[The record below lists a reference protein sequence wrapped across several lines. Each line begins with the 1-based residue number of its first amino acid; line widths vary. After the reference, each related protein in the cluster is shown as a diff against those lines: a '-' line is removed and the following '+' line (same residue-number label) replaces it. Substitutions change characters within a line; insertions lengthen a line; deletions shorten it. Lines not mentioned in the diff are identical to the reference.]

1 MLKTAQ
7 DARARREVLRAAPES
22 SESGAQGRAAGRRTG
37 KQDMKQVL
45 KFFKPCIPAILLII
59 ALLFGQ
65 AMCEL
70 ALPGYMSD
78 IINDGI
84 IKQDMDYIYST
95 GIMMLIIAAGS
106 MLCAIGASF
115 FSSRAA
121 SRALRDTRSSLF
133 KKITSFSAAEFDQ
146 FQTASLITRTTNDI
160 QTVQQTSI
168 LILRMAC
175 YAPIMGIGALIKA
188 LNTSPSLTWTIGLS
202 LLVVLLI
209 MALMFVLVMPKFS
222 VLQSKLDRLNLIVGE
237 RLSGLLVVRAFN
249 SETYEEERFDDAN
262 RDLTKLGIFVN
273 RAMSFMFPAL
283 MLVMNLSGILIV
295 WVGAHM
301 VGDASLMIG
310 DMLAFLQY
318 SMQII
323 ISFLVITMMFIMIPR
338 AIVSTRRI
346 GEVLAVEP
354 SIEDKEEPEHINE
367 AKGVLRFD
375 HVDFAYPDAEE
386 KTLEDI
392 SFTALPGQTTAII
405 GSTGSGKSSL
415 VNLIPRFFDIS
426 GGSITLDGVDIRNI
440 PQHELREHI
449 GIVPQKGLL
458 FSGTIASNL
467 SFGKEDATK
476 EEMIDALKT
485 AQALDFVEEMPD
497 GLDTHV
503 AQGGTSVSGGQK
515 QRLSIAR
522 ALIRNPQVY
531 IFDDSFSALDFKTDK
546 NLRAALKEKVGGS
559 TFIIVAQRINTILD
573 ADQIVLLD
581 EGKVAGIGTHKELLA
596 SNKIYQEIALSQLS
610 EEELG
615 KEVAIDG

>member
-1 MLKTAQ
+1 
-7 DARARREVLRAAPES
+7 
-22 SESGAQGRAAGRRTG
+22 
-37 KQDMKQVL
+37 MKQVL

-515 QRLSIAR
+515 QRLTIAR

>member
-1 MLKTAQ
+1 
-7 DARARREVLRAAPES
+7 
-22 SESGAQGRAAGRRTG
+22 
-37 KQDMKQVL
+37 MKQVL

-209 MALMFVLVMPKFS
+209 MVLMFVLVMPKFS

-485 AQALDFVEEMPD
+485 AQALDFVAEMPD

>member
-1 MLKTAQ
+1 
-7 DARARREVLRAAPES
+7 
-22 SESGAQGRAAGRRTG
+22 
-37 KQDMKQVL
+37 MKQVL

-95 GIMMLIIAAGS
+95 GIMMLIIAASS

-367 AKGVLRFD
+367 AKGVLCFD
-375 HVDFAYPDAEE
+375 HVDFSYPDAEE

>member
-1 MLKTAQ
+1 
-7 DARARREVLRAAPES
+7 
-22 SESGAQGRAAGRRTG
+22 
-37 KQDMKQVL
+37 MKQVL
-45 KFFKPCIPAILLII
+45 RFFKPCLPAILLII
-59 ALLFGQ
+59 CLLFGQ

-78 IINDGI
+78 IINNGI
-84 IKQDMDYIYST
+84 IKQDMNYIRST
-95 GIMMLIIAAGS
+95 GIMMLVIAAGS
-106 MLCAIGASF
+106 MLCAISASF

-133 KKITSFSAAEFDQ
+133 KKITSFSAAEFDK

-168 LILRMAC
+168 LVLRMAC

-209 MALMFVLVMPKFS
+209 MALMFIMVMPKFS
-222 VLQSKLDRLNLIVGE
+222 ILQSKLDRLNLIVGE

-249 SETYEEERFDDAN
+249 SETYEENRFDDAN
-262 RDLTKLGIFVN
+262 KDLTKLGIFVN
-273 RAMSFMFPAL
+273 RAMSFMFPSL
-283 MLVMNLSGILIV
+283 MLVMNLSSILIV

-301 VGDASLMIG
+301 VGEGNLMIG

-338 AIVSTRRI
+338 AIVSTKRI

-354 SIEDKEEPEHINE
+354 SIEDKEDPEHI
-367 AKGVLRFD
+367 KTSRGVLRFD

-392 SFTALPGQTTAII
+392 SFTAMPGQTTAII

-415 VNLIPRFFDIS
+415 VNLIPRFFDVS
-426 GGSITLDGVDIRNI
+426 GGSIILDGVDIRNI

-467 SFGKEDATK
+467 SFGKEDATR
-476 EEMIDALKT
+476 EEMYDALET
-485 AQALDFVEEMPD
+485 AQAIDFVKEMPE

-546 NLRAALKEKVGGS
+546 NLRAALKDKVGGS

-581 EGKVAGIGTHKELLA
+581 EGRIAGIGTHQELLA

-615 KEVAIDG
+615 KGVAIDG

>member
-1 MLKTAQ
+1 
-7 DARARREVLRAAPES
+7 
-22 SESGAQGRAAGRRTG
+22 
-37 KQDMKQVL
+37 MKQVL
-45 KFFKPCIPAILLII
+45 KFFKPCIPAIILII

-283 MLVMNLSGILIV
+283 MLMMNLSGILIV

-354 SIEDKEEPEHINE
+354 SIEDKEEPKHINE
-367 AKGVLRFD
+367 AKGVLCFD
-375 HVDFAYPDAEE
+375 HVDFSYPDAEE

-581 EGKVAGIGTHKELLA
+581 EGKVAGIGTHHELLA

>member
-1 MLKTAQ
+1 
-7 DARARREVLRAAPES
+7 
-22 SESGAQGRAAGRRTG
+22 
-37 KQDMKQVL
+37 MKQVL
-45 KFFKPCIPAILLII
+45 KFFKPCIPAIILII

-115 FSSRAA
+115 FSSRVA

-375 HVDFAYPDAEE
+375 HVDFSYPDAEE

>member
-1 MLKTAQ
+1 
-7 DARARREVLRAAPES
+7 
-22 SESGAQGRAAGRRTG
+22 
-37 KQDMKQVL
+37 MKQVL

-354 SIEDKEEPEHINE
+354 SIEDKEEPEHISE
-367 AKGVLRFD
+367 AKGVLCFD
-375 HVDFAYPDAEE
+375 HVDFSYPDAEE

>member
-1 MLKTAQ
+1 
-7 DARARREVLRAAPES
+7 
-22 SESGAQGRAAGRRTG
+22 
-37 KQDMKQVL
+37 MKQVL

-209 MALMFVLVMPKFS
+209 MVLMFVLVMPKFS

-338 AIVSTRRI
+338 AIVSIRRI

-615 KEVAIDG
+615 KEVAING

>member
-1 MLKTAQ
+1 
-7 DARARREVLRAAPES
+7 
-22 SESGAQGRAAGRRTG
+22 
-37 KQDMKQVL
+37 
-45 KFFKPCIPAILLII
+45 
-59 ALLFGQ
+59 
-65 AMCEL
+65 
-70 ALPGYMSD
+70 
-78 IINDGI
+78 
-84 IKQDMDYIYST
+84 
-95 GIMMLIIAAGS
+95 
-106 MLCAIGASF
+106 
-115 FSSRAA
+115 
-121 SRALRDTRSSLF
+121 
-133 KKITSFSAAEFDQ
+133 
-146 FQTASLITRTTNDI
+146 
-160 QTVQQTSI
+160 
-168 LILRMAC
+168 
-175 YAPIMGIGALIKA
+175 
-188 LNTSPSLTWTIGLS
+188 
-202 LLVVLLI
+202 
-209 MALMFVLVMPKFS
+209 
-222 VLQSKLDRLNLIVGE
+222 
-237 RLSGLLVVRAFN
+237 
-249 SETYEEERFDDAN
+249 
-262 RDLTKLGIFVN
+262 
-273 RAMSFMFPAL
+273 MFPAL

>member
-1 MLKTAQ
+1 
-7 DARARREVLRAAPES
+7 
-22 SESGAQGRAAGRRTG
+22 
-37 KQDMKQVL
+37 MKQVL

-367 AKGVLRFD
+367 AKGVLCFD

-467 SFGKEDATK
+467 SFGKDDATK

-485 AQALDFVEEMPD
+485 AQALDFVEKMPD

>member
-1 MLKTAQ
+1 
-7 DARARREVLRAAPES
+7 
-22 SESGAQGRAAGRRTG
+22 
-37 KQDMKQVL
+37 MKQVL

-338 AIVSTRRI
+338 AIVSIRRI

-426 GGSITLDGVDIRNI
+426 EGSITLDGVDIRNI

>member
-1 MLKTAQ
+1 
-7 DARARREVLRAAPES
+7 
-22 SESGAQGRAAGRRTG
+22 
-37 KQDMKQVL
+37 MKQVL

-346 GEVLAVEP
+346 GEVLAMEP

-375 HVDFAYPDAEE
+375 HVDFSYPDAEE

>member
-1 MLKTAQ
+1 
-7 DARARREVLRAAPES
+7 
-22 SESGAQGRAAGRRTG
+22 
-37 KQDMKQVL
+37 MKQVL

-188 LNTSPSLTWTIGLS
+188 LNTSPSLTWTIGFS

-249 SETYEEERFDDAN
+249 SETYEEERFDNAN

-338 AIVSTRRI
+338 AIVSIRRI

>member
-1 MLKTAQ
+1 
-7 DARARREVLRAAPES
+7 
-22 SESGAQGRAAGRRTG
+22 
-37 KQDMKQVL
+37 MKQVL

-121 SRALRDTRSSLF
+121 SRAMRDTRSSLF

-485 AQALDFVEEMPD
+485 AQALDFVDEMPD

>member
-1 MLKTAQ
+1 
-7 DARARREVLRAAPES
+7 
-22 SESGAQGRAAGRRTG
+22 
-37 KQDMKQVL
+37 MKQVL
-45 KFFKPCIPAILLII
+45 KFFKPCIPAIILII

-115 FSSRAA
+115 FSSRVA

-249 SETYEEERFDDAN
+249 SETYEEERFDNAN

-338 AIVSTRRI
+338 AIVSIRRI

>member
-1 MLKTAQ
+1 
-7 DARARREVLRAAPES
+7 
-22 SESGAQGRAAGRRTG
+22 
-37 KQDMKQVL
+37 MKQVL

-188 LNTSPSLTWTIGLS
+188 LNTSPSLTWTIGFS

-426 GGSITLDGVDIRNI
+426 RGSITLDGVDIRNI

>member
-1 MLKTAQ
+1 
-7 DARARREVLRAAPES
+7 
-22 SESGAQGRAAGRRTG
+22 
-37 KQDMKQVL
+37 MKQVL

-354 SIEDKEEPEHINE
+354 SIEDKGEPEHINK

-458 FSGTIASNL
+458 FSGTISSNL

>member
-1 MLKTAQ
+1 
-7 DARARREVLRAAPES
+7 
-22 SESGAQGRAAGRRTG
+22 
-37 KQDMKQVL
+37 MKQVL

-367 AKGVLRFD
+367 AKGVLCFD

-610 EEELG
+610 VEELG

>member
-1 MLKTAQ
+1 
-7 DARARREVLRAAPES
+7 
-22 SESGAQGRAAGRRTG
+22 
-37 KQDMKQVL
+37 MKQVL

-367 AKGVLRFD
+367 VKGVLCFD

>member
-1 MLKTAQ
+1 
-7 DARARREVLRAAPES
+7 
-22 SESGAQGRAAGRRTG
+22 
-37 KQDMKQVL
+37 MKQVL

-121 SRALRDTRSSLF
+121 SRAMRDTRSSLF

>member
-1 MLKTAQ
+1 
-7 DARARREVLRAAPES
+7 
-22 SESGAQGRAAGRRTG
+22 
-37 KQDMKQVL
+37 MKQVL

-115 FSSRAA
+115 FSSRVA

-133 KKITSFSAAEFDQ
+133 KKITSFSAAEFDH

-283 MLVMNLSGILIV
+283 MLMMNLSGILIV

-375 HVDFAYPDAEE
+375 HVDFSYPDAEE

>member
-1 MLKTAQ
+1 
-7 DARARREVLRAAPES
+7 
-22 SESGAQGRAAGRRTG
+22 
-37 KQDMKQVL
+37 
-45 KFFKPCIPAILLII
+45 
-59 ALLFGQ
+59 
-65 AMCEL
+65 MCEL

-115 FSSRAA
+115 FSSRVA

-559 TFIIVAQRINTILD
+559 TFIIVAQRITTILD

>member
-1 MLKTAQ
+1 
-7 DARARREVLRAAPES
+7 
-22 SESGAQGRAAGRRTG
+22 
-37 KQDMKQVL
+37 MKQVL

-115 FSSRAA
+115 FSSRTA

-596 SNKIYQEIALSQLS
+596 SNKIYKEIALSQLS

>member
-1 MLKTAQ
+1 
-7 DARARREVLRAAPES
+7 
-22 SESGAQGRAAGRRTG
+22 
-37 KQDMKQVL
+37 MKQVL

-202 LLVVLLI
+202 LLAVLLI

-354 SIEDKEEPEHINE
+354 SIEDKEEPEHINK
-367 AKGVLRFD
+367 AKGVLCFD

>member
-1 MLKTAQ
+1 
-7 DARARREVLRAAPES
+7 
-22 SESGAQGRAAGRRTG
+22 
-37 KQDMKQVL
+37 MKQVL

-115 FSSRAA
+115 FSSRVA

-209 MALMFVLVMPKFS
+209 MVLMFVLVMPKFS

-338 AIVSTRRI
+338 AIVSIRRI

>member
-1 MLKTAQ
+1 
-7 DARARREVLRAAPES
+7 
-22 SESGAQGRAAGRRTG
+22 
-37 KQDMKQVL
+37 MKQVL

-301 VGDASLMIG
+301 IGDASLMIG

>member
-1 MLKTAQ
+1 
-7 DARARREVLRAAPES
+7 
-22 SESGAQGRAAGRRTG
+22 
-37 KQDMKQVL
+37 MKQVL

-249 SETYEEERFDDAN
+249 SETYEEERFDNAN

-338 AIVSTRRI
+338 AIVSIRRI

-426 GGSITLDGVDIRNI
+426 EGSITLDGVDIRNI

>member
-1 MLKTAQ
+1 
-7 DARARREVLRAAPES
+7 
-22 SESGAQGRAAGRRTG
+22 
-37 KQDMKQVL
+37 MKQVL

-546 NLRAALKEKVGGS
+546 NLRAALKEKVGRS

>member
-1 MLKTAQ
+1 
-7 DARARREVLRAAPES
+7 
-22 SESGAQGRAAGRRTG
+22 
-37 KQDMKQVL
+37 MKQVL

-115 FSSRAA
+115 FSSRVA

-458 FSGTIASNL
+458 FSGTISSNL

>member
-1 MLKTAQ
+1 
-7 DARARREVLRAAPES
+7 
-22 SESGAQGRAAGRRTG
+22 
-37 KQDMKQVL
+37 MKQVL

-121 SRALRDTRSSLF
+121 SMALRDTRSSLF

-375 HVDFAYPDAEE
+375 HVDFSYPGAEE

>member
-1 MLKTAQ
+1 
-7 DARARREVLRAAPES
+7 
-22 SESGAQGRAAGRRTG
+22 
-37 KQDMKQVL
+37 MKQVL

-95 GIMMLIIAAGS
+95 GIMMLIIAADS

>member
-1 MLKTAQ
+1 
-7 DARARREVLRAAPES
+7 
-22 SESGAQGRAAGRRTG
+22 
-37 KQDMKQVL
+37 MKQVL

-188 LNTSPSLTWTIGLS
+188 LTTSPSLTWTIGLS

-301 VGDASLMIG
+301 VGDTSLMIG

-346 GEVLAVEP
+346 GDVLAVEP

>member
-1 MLKTAQ
+1 
-7 DARARREVLRAAPES
+7 
-22 SESGAQGRAAGRRTG
+22 
-37 KQDMKQVL
+37 MKQVL

-262 RDLTKLGIFVN
+262 RNLTKLGIFVN

-426 GGSITLDGVDIRNI
+426 RGSITLDGVDIRNI

>member
-1 MLKTAQ
+1 
-7 DARARREVLRAAPES
+7 
-22 SESGAQGRAAGRRTG
+22 
-37 KQDMKQVL
+37 MKQVL
-45 KFFKPCIPAILLII
+45 KFFKPCIRAILLII

-95 GIMMLIIAAGS
+95 GIMMLIIAVGS

-262 RDLTKLGIFVN
+262 RDLTKLGIFLN

-375 HVDFAYPDAEE
+375 HVDFSYPDAEE

-573 ADQIVLLD
+573 ADRIVLLD

>member
-1 MLKTAQ
+1 
-7 DARARREVLRAAPES
+7 
-22 SESGAQGRAAGRRTG
+22 
-37 KQDMKQVL
+37 MKQVL

-115 FSSRAA
+115 FSSRVA

>member
-1 MLKTAQ
+1 
-7 DARARREVLRAAPES
+7 
-22 SESGAQGRAAGRRTG
+22 
-37 KQDMKQVL
+37 MKQVL
-45 KFFKPCIPAILLII
+45 KFFKPCIPAIILII

-115 FSSRAA
+115 FSSRVA

-249 SETYEEERFDDAN
+249 SETYEEERFDNAN

-338 AIVSTRRI
+338 AIVSIRRI

-485 AQALDFVEEMPD
+485 AQALDFVEKMPD

>member
-1 MLKTAQ
+1 
-7 DARARREVLRAAPES
+7 
-22 SESGAQGRAAGRRTG
+22 
-37 KQDMKQVL
+37 MKQAL

>member
-1 MLKTAQ
+1 
-7 DARARREVLRAAPES
+7 
-22 SESGAQGRAAGRRTG
+22 
-37 KQDMKQVL
+37 MKQVL

-209 MALMFVLVMPKFS
+209 MGLMFVLVMPKFS

-367 AKGVLRFD
+367 AKGVLCFD

>member
-1 MLKTAQ
+1 
-7 DARARREVLRAAPES
+7 
-22 SESGAQGRAAGRRTG
+22 
-37 KQDMKQVL
+37 MKQVL

-95 GIMMLIIAAGS
+95 GIMMLLIAAGS

-367 AKGVLRFD
+367 AKGVLCFD

-476 EEMIDALKT
+476 EEMIDVLKT